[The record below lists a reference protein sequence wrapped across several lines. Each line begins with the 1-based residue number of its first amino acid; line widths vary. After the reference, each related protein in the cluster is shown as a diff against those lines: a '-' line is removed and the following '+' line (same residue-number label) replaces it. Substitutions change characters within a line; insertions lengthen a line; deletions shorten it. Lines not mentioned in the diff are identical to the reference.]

1 MARNTF
7 MSKVKYLETRKC
19 NVRILIYVIETN
31 FYGGGGLKPNE
42 TARSYSV
49 DDMEN
54 GVIMEIII

>member
-1 MARNTF
+1 